1 MCKIPRNHRYV
12 MNQLLA
18 PWGRHPLKPA
28 AETLTVARETF
39 ESAAEYWTNR
49 NHALSW
55 NCLFVLPPWLNAWWR
70 IFGAEDT
77 LRLCSVRDGDEIIGL
92 APLRSVGATA
102 RFIGSVDVCDYQDFI
117 LAPGREKDFFRTL
130 MADLR
135 QQGIQ
140 ELNLELVHPASSVL
154 THFAAMAGDL
164 HCRLESQDVDVA
176 LEIDL
181 PQTWEEYLLL
191 LNGKQRHEVRRKLR
205 RLSEA
210 GRIDFKSVDEA
221 EDVQAGM
228 NYFLDLFKLNR
239 PDKFA
244 FMTDRMEAFFRCLS
258 EEMAGCGILK
268 LFLLEVDGTRT
279 AAAMCFDYVGT
290 RYLYNNG
297 YDDRYSQMSVGI
309 LSKVLSIQDGIRAGL
324 RKYNLLK
331 GAEVYK
337 HRLGAE
343 PVSLYRCRIS
353 LL

>member
-1 MCKIPRNHRYV
+1 VAH
-12 MNQLLA
+12 
-18 PWGRHPLKPA
+18 
-28 AETLTVARETF
+28 ETL

-49 NHALSW
+49 NHALRW
-55 NCLFVLPPWLNAWWR
+55 DCLFVLPPWLKAWWH
-70 IFGAEDT
+70 IFHPDD
-77 LRLCSVRDGDEIIGL
+77 RLQLSSVRDGDEIIGL
-92 APLRSVGATA
+92 APLRRAGTTA

-117 LAPGREKDFFRTL
+117 LAPGREADFFEAL
-130 MADLR
+130 VADLR

-140 ELNLELVHPASSVL
+140 ELDLELVHPASSIL
-154 THFAAMAGDL
+154 TQFAAMAEDL
-164 HCRLESQDVDVA
+164 RCRFESQAVDVA
-176 LEIDL
+176 LEINL
-181 PQTWEEYLLL
+181 PQSWEEYLLL

-205 RLSEA
+205 RLLEG
-210 GRIDFKSVDEA
+210 GRIDFKSMIAV
-221 EDVQAGM
+221 EDVRAAM
-228 NYFLDLFKLNR
+228 DHFLRLFKSNR

-268 LFLLEVDGTRT
+268 LFFLEVDDIRT
-279 AAAMCFDYVGT
+279 AAAMCFDYAGT

-297 YDDRYSQMSVGI
+297 YDDRYSHLSVGI

-324 RKYNLLK
+324 KKYDLLK